1 MKKVFLMMSLALMAV
16 FVTSCTNDQFDEMD
30 NGTTE
35 SVLSSSQNSVMEISS
50 KKDFLSLIENGYSE
64 GTRAGICCEKP
75 SQFISLMDVI
85 SPNAEI
91 LNELSAEERDIILQN
106 KMTYYEAFG
115 YENIIPNE
123 NFAQIVNIDGEIIVQ
138 DSLYRISDV
147 ATFVSS
153 KEDARE
159 LREYLANVD
168 EDVLQDRIMSSPK
181 SRIQLTPRITAV
193 RLVEKISEED
203 SDCGI
208 GDWAGRSTGSS
219 DSGNNGGS
227 SYSKE
232 DGTGEINLNQIPFSS
247 FPTYSSSS
255 HTFVGKI
262 IDSLF
267 GERHTRH
274 HKFRNGYRVS
284 GSLYDYNYG
293 VYRECGAFVRMDK
306 KRGGVF
312 KLINGWKDID
322 ADKLVLHIDHVVL
335 ETKISFSN
343 SVLSKT
349 PTKPVLLGVSNYGNS
364 KQVEIFGRNWSKSDV
379 DRMVGLGAKELF
391 NYLKS
396 ELGTD
401 IPNNTRSLV
410 FVTPQ
415 KLYKV
420 VYQQTF
426 QANNKHKIREV
437 FSSGCSFVLS
447 INASSWQKSIMS
459 TIQETLKSPS
469 YHIVDGQVKLAGK
482 LNNDWGGMIIYK

>member
-1 MKKVFLMMSLALMAV
+1 MKKVFFMMSLALMAV

-306 KRGGVF
+306 KRGGAF

-322 ADKLVLHIDHVVL
+322 ADKLVLHIDHIVL

-343 SVLSKT
+343 NNLSTVPNSPIMLGSTNKGTSVEVCLFGKEWT
-349 PTKPVLLGVSNYGNS
+349 IKD
-364 KQVEIFGRNWSKSDV
+364 VEKFFGQ
-379 DRMVGLGAKELF
+379 GIKEGIKM
-391 NYLKS
+391 LKS
-396 ELGTD
+396 ATNSD
-401 IPNNTRSLV
+401 IPDNTRSFLL
-410 FVTPQ
+410 VTPQ

-420 VYQQTF
+420 IYNQTY

-437 FSSGCSFVLS
+437 FSSTPNFVFFY
-447 INASSWQKSIMS
+447 NPSSWKKTLME
-459 TIQETLKSPS
+459 TIKETINNPS
-469 YHIVDGQVKLAGK
+469 YHIIDGQVKLAGK
-482 LNNDWGGMIIYK
+482 LDKDWGGMIINK